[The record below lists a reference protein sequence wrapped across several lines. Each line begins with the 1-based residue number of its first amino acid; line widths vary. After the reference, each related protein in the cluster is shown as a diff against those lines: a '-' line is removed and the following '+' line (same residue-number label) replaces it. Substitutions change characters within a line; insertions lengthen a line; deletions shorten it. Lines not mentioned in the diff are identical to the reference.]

1 MPINISL
8 HGHSLLPQKELPRAA
23 RRTVVNVQLI
33 KDIRVVKCPG
43 AEQTE
48 NLVDEGTKLKKK
60 NITSWRWSMMI
71 GGIRG
76 MTVREKTEVGSLMR
90 LPPIFGAKKW
100 ALSACQAESQ

>member
-60 NITSWRWSMMI
+60 
-71 GGIRG
+71 
-76 MTVREKTEVGSLMR
+76 KHYKL
-90 LPPIFGAKKW
+90 
-100 ALSACQAESQ
+100 ALVHDDRRNTGDDCEGKD